1 MPAGTCFEEGEF
13 EIAEI
18 EMDQLRGVPHEQ
30 YESMREEFLS
40 LVDYEQKLSFSGH
53 LKRFKKMKSHAK
65 AQGAGKDVWKRYE

>member
-1 MPAGTCFEEGEF
+1 MPAGICFEEGEF

-40 LVDYEQKLSFSGH
+40 LVDYEQQLSFSGH
-53 LKRFKKMKSHAK
+53 LAQFRKMKDSHIRREK
-65 AQGAGKDVWKRYE
+65 SQVK